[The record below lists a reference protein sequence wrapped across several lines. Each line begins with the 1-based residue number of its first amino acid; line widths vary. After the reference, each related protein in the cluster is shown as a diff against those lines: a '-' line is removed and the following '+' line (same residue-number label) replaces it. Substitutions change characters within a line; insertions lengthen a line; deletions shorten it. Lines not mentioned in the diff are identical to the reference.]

1 MKQTRLKENNNENS
15 NEKTMVYSL
24 SGLTESPP
32 PLRCRILLLNNGESE
47 ELALADSEPID
58 WFTSDESG

>member
-1 MKQTRLKENNNENS
+1 MKQTRLKENNNKNS

-47 ELALADSEPID
+47 ELAEGTRKVVHLRRLWLS
-58 WFTSDESG
+58 